1 MSHAPARS
9 YTADRLPVR
18 IFASLPDLAAAAA
31 DDAAQVLTAAIA
43 QRGRARA
50 IIATGNSQDL
60 FLEQLTRRPGID
72 WKKVELFHMDEY
84 LGMPMTHRASFR
96 KYLKERVFD
105 RVNPAQAHFLEGDAL
120 EPLKAIRAYA
130 AALAAAPV
138 DLCCLGIGEN
148 GHIAFNDPDV
158 ADFNDPEP
166 IKIVKLD
173 EKCRRQQ
180 VGEGHF
186 PNLDAVPSYAITL
199 TVPTLCRVGRMI
211 AVVPERRKAEAVK
224 ASLEGPVTPRCPGS
238 YLRQQ
243 AHCTLYLDPDSASLL
258 KK

>member
-1 MSHAPARS
+1 MSNAPARS
-9 YTADRLPVR
+9 FTAGRLPVR

-31 DDAAQVLTAAIA
+31 DDAAQVLSSAIA

-105 RVNPAQAHFLEGDAL
+105 RVNPAQAHYLEGDAL

-130 AALAAAPV
+130 AALASAPI

-186 PNLDAVPSYAITL
+186 PNIDAVPSYAITL
-199 TVPTLCRVGRMI
+199 TIPALCRVGRMI
-211 AVVPERRKAEAVK
+211 AVVPEKRKAVAVQG
-224 ASLEGPVTPRCPGS
+224 SLEGPIATSCPGS

-258 KK
+258 KQ

>member
-1 MSHAPARS
+1 MSTAPARS
-9 YTADRLPVR
+9 FTADRLLVR

-31 DDAAQVLTAAIA
+31 DDAAQVLTSAIA

-105 RVNPAQAHFLEGDAL
+105 RVIPAKAHYLEGDAL

-130 AALAAAPV
+130 AALAAAPI

-148 GHIAFNDPDV
+148 GHIAFNVPDV

-186 PNLDAVPSYAITL
+186 PNLRTVPSYAITL

-224 ASLEGPVTPRCPGS
+224 GSLEGPITPRCPGS
-238 YLRQQ
+238 HLRQQ